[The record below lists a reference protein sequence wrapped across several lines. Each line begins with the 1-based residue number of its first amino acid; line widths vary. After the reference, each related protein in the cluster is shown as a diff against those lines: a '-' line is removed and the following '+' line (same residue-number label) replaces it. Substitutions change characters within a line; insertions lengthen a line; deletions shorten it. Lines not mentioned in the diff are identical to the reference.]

1 MIPKWSSTQLSII
14 WEDFQ
19 LPGYLGDED
28 HGILPRKRVTVTRDV
43 VQGWE
48 FFKGQGV

>member
-1 MIPKWSSTQLSII
+1 MQLSGI

-19 LPGYLGDED
+19 LPGYLDDED
-28 HGILPRKRVTVTRDV
+28 QGILPRKCVTVTGDI